1 MIRTVQ
7 VTEIKFDFEDDDDG
21 ILPEDEQQEVI
32 DSVLGEI
39 YEIEVDSDD
48 DDELT
53 YELLEEIS
61 NQTGW
66 LIENLDFRHI
76 LR

>member
-7 VTEIKFDFEDDDDG
+7 VTEIKFDFEDDDG